1 MDETWPTSPDDL
13 VRAYE
18 TAVEQHGESHAVT
31 EMARM
36 YGVPLR
42 TAYGRLAVAGVRD
55 MRDVPSKP
63 PPDELRAVY
72 ESAIAAHGERGAIRK
87 MALATGVDYVTIR
100 KWLIADG
107 LRAVKPRAGAPRPIT
122 DPCPCGAV
130 ATTRYRNEDP
140 PLCFRCYMRRYAS
153 DPDSSFRRAGR
164 LAVAGAK
171 KDQPCADCGG
181 VFHSCVMDFDHVPE
195 RGAKVFHLG
204 RADRS
209 LKSIEEELAKCD
221 IVCANCHRMR
231 TWNRSHGQVSEP
243 AS

>member
-72 ESAIAAHGERGAIRK
+72 EAAIAAHGERGAIRK

-122 DPCPCGAV
+122 GRGHHPLPERGPAAV
-130 ATTRYRNEDP
+130 L
-140 PLCFRCYMRRYAS
+140 PLLHAAVCVRSRFVIPACRSAGRGRGQEGSAVRGLRRRV
-153 DPDSSFRRAGR
+153 SFLRDGLRSRPRAGR
-164 LAVAGAK
+164 E
-171 KDQPCADCGG
+171 G
-181 VFHSCVMDFDHVPE
+181 VPSRSGRPEPQVHRGRTGEMRHRLRELPQDAHV
-195 RGAKVFHLG
+195 
-204 RADRS
+204 
-209 LKSIEEELAKCD
+209 
-221 IVCANCHRMR
+221 
-231 TWNRSHGQVSEP
+231 EP
-243 AS
+243 